1 VLLGRPV
8 RRIELGVALLVGV
21 LAFGTAG
28 YVLVGLPLFD
38 AFYQTAITVSTV
50 GYGEIGP
57 EGEVDRA
64 YRVVTLLLVFGGAG
78 SVVYTGSVVI
88 ETFVEGALERGLGR
102 RRMQRH
108 VDAMRDHVIVA
119 GWGRV
124 GRSIAAYAGRHGLPV
139 VAVDQDPGL
148 TDRDVPIVVGDAT
161 DEATLEAAG
170 IHRASSL
177 IAALATD
184 SDNLALALTARSLR
198 ADLVI
203 VCRVAEPRSERKFHL
218 AGADHVVNPYE
229 IGGARM
235 AAIAFRPHVAEFLD
249 EVIHAEE
256 QDVDIQEVV
265 VAAGSP
271 AVGAALGTVTGAGD
285 GQPTASVIA
294 MKRSDG
300 HYEVNPTPDTALEA
314 GDVLIAVGT
323 AGQLA
328 RLRGAAG

>member
-1 VLLGRPV
+1 
-8 RRIELGVALLVGV
+8 LGVGLLVGV
-21 LAFGTAG
+21 LALGTVG

-64 YRVVTLLLVFGGAG
+64 YRVVTLLVVFVGAG

-108 VDAMRDHVIVA
+108 VDGMRDHVIVA

-139 VAVDQDPGL
+139 VAVDQDPAL

-170 IHRASSL
+170 IDRAGSL

-184 SDNLALALTARSLR
+184 SDNLALTLTARALR
-198 ADLVI
+198 SDLVI
-203 VCRVAEPRSERKFHL
+203 VCRVAEHRNERKFHL

-271 AVGAALGTVTGAGD
+271 AVGAALGTVTGAAD
-285 GQPTASVIA
+285 GRATASVIA
-294 MKRSDG
+294 MKRPDG
-300 HYEVNPTPDTALEA
+300 HYEVNPTAGTTLEA

-323 AGQLA
+323 AVQLA
-328 RLRGAAG
+328 RLRSAAG

>member
-1 VLLGRPV
+1 
-8 RRIELGVALLVGV
+8 
-21 LAFGTAG
+21 
-28 YVLVGLPLFD
+28 
-38 AFYQTAITVSTV
+38 
-50 GYGEIGP
+50 
-57 EGEVDRA
+57 
-64 YRVVTLLLVFGGAG
+64 
-78 SVVYTGSVVI
+78 
-88 ETFVEGALERGLGR
+88 
-102 RRMQRH
+102 MQRH
-108 VDAMRDHVIVA
+108 VDGMRDHVIVA

-139 VAVDQDPGL
+139 VAVDQDPGV
-148 TDRDVPIVVGDAT
+148 TDLDVPIVVGDAT
-161 DEATLEAAG
+161 DETTLEAAG

-271 AVGAALGTVTGAGD
+271 AVGAVLGTVTGAGD
-285 GQPTASVIA
+285 GRPTASVIA

-328 RLRGAAG
+328 RLRDAAG